1 MSDLVPLAI
10 VIGMFGDPCLNV
22 TLACFLLAL
31 FHYVVIRAHIVG
43 HCTDNYTKKYT
54 V

>member
-22 TLACFLLAL
+22 TLAGFLLAL